1 MRNTYPQHGFKFY
14 CDSDHAGNT
23 EIQNKRRSQNGMIA
37 MIGNGVVLWKSKAS
51 SIAFATPMIDEA
63 HADYN
68 SGAVEVYATANATYD
83 IFDLCYLH
91 QEAGMPFP
99 VPFVLLMDNTT
110 AEAFCNRTVQ
120 RSKLKYI
127 DCRQEWCLMIRDK
140 NIMVPEHVATLS
152 NLSDLLT
159 KILGPKDFTRLLNQL
174 MVKYVKK

>member
-1 MRNTYPQHGFKFY
+1 VH
-14 CDSDHAGNT
+14 
-23 EIQNKRRSQNGMIA
+23 
-37 MIGNGVVLWKSKAS
+37 
-51 SIAFATPMIDEA
+51 
-63 HADYN
+63 
-68 SGAVEVYATANATYD
+68 ATANATHD
-83 IFDLCYLH
+83 IFDLCHLC

-99 VPFVLLMDNTT
+99 VPFVLLMHNAT